1 MTKLLKDVAVVIPVF
16 NEEKLIG
23 ECINEWLNVL
33 DSVNL
38 NYEILIIDDG
48 SSDATISIVERYG
61 DNQNIQLIIKQNEG
75 HGPTIL
81 AGYKRAV
88 GIAEWVFQAD
98 SDNEINP
105 NQFSAL
111 WSRRQG
117 QDAVIAW
124 RQGRDQTTVRRLVTF
139 FARVTTKVLF
149 RCHLR
154 DVNIPFRLIR
164 SETLTILLEK
174 IPSDTFAPNIALSGA
189 LSLMNYQVEECPVV
203 FNERIVGESSLS
215 NLGAVRKG
223 GRALLELIKISR
235 VFP

>member
-61 DNQNIQLIIKQNEG
+61 DNPNIQVIIKQNEG

-98 SDNEINP
+98 SDNEISP

-124 RQGRDQTTVRRLVTF
+124 RQGRNQTTVRRLVTF

-154 DVNIPFRLIR
+154 DVNIPFRLLR

>member
-61 DNQNIQLIIKQNEG
+61 DNPNIQVIIKQNEG

-98 SDNEINP
+98 SDNEISP

-124 RQGRDQTTVRRLVTF
+124 RQGRNQTTVRRLVTF

-164 SETLTILLEK
+164 SETLAILLEK

-203 FNERIVGESSLS
+203 FNQRIVGESSLS

>member
-23 ECINEWLNVL
+23 ECIDEWLNVL

-61 DNQNIQLIIKQNEG
+61 DNQNIQAIIKQNEG

-98 SDNEINP
+98 SDNEISP

-189 LSLMNYQVEECPVV
+189 LSLMNYQVEECPVI

-223 GRALLELIKISR
+223 GRALLELVKISR

>member
-61 DNQNIQLIIKQNEG
+61 DNQNIQIIIKQNEG

-98 SDNEINP
+98 SDNEISP

-124 RQGRDQTTVRRLVTF
+124 RQGRNQTTVRRLVTF

>member
-61 DNQNIQLIIKQNEG
+61 DNQNVQVIIKQNEG

-98 SDNEINP
+98 SDNEISP

-124 RQGRDQTTVRRLVTF
+124 RQGRNQTTIRRLVTF

-164 SETLTILLEK
+164 SETLAILLEK

-189 LSLMNYQVEECPVV
+189 LSLMNYQVKECPVV

>member
-61 DNQNIQLIIKQNEG
+61 DNPNIQVIIKQNEG

-98 SDNEINP
+98 SDNEISP

-124 RQGRDQTTVRRLVTF
+124 RQGRNQTTVRRLVTF

-164 SETLTILLEK
+164 SETLAILLEK

-189 LSLMNYQVEECPVV
+189 LSLMNYQVEEYPVV

>member
-48 SSDATISIVERYG
+48 SSDATISIVETYG
-61 DNQNIQLIIKQNEG
+61 DNQNVQLIIKQNEG

-98 SDNEINP
+98 SDNEISP

-189 LSLMNYQVEECPVV
+189 LSLMNYQVEECPVI

-223 GRALLELIKISR
+223 GRALLELIKISK

>member
-98 SDNEINP
+98 SDNEISP

-124 RQGRDQTTVRRLVTF
+124 RQGRNQTTVRRLVTF

-189 LSLMNYQVEECPVV
+189 LSLMNYQVEEYPVV

>member
-23 ECINEWLNVL
+23 ECIDEWLNVL

-61 DNQNIQLIIKQNEG
+61 DNQNIQAIIKQNEG

-98 SDNEINP
+98 SDNEISP

-124 RQGRDQTTVRRLVTF
+124 RQGRNQTTVRRLVTF

-149 RCHLR
+149 RCQLR
-154 DVNIPFRLIR
+154 DVNIPFRLFR

-189 LSLMNYQVEECPVV
+189 LSLMNFQVEECPVV

-215 NLGAVRKG
+215 NLGALCKG

>member
-16 NEEKLIG
+16 NEEELIG
-23 ECINEWLNVL
+23 ECIDEWLNVL

-61 DNQNIQLIIKQNEG
+61 DNQNIQAIIKQNEG

-98 SDNEINP
+98 SDNEISP

-124 RQGRDQTTVRRLVTF
+124 RQGRNQTTVRRLVTF

-203 FNERIVGESSLS
+203 FNQRIVGESSLS

>member
-33 DSVNL
+33 DLVNL

-61 DNQNIQLIIKQNEG
+61 DNQNVQLIIKQNEG

-98 SDNEINP
+98 SDNEISP

-124 RQGRDQTTVRRLVTF
+124 RQGRNQTTVRRLVTF

-189 LSLMNYQVEECPVV
+189 LFLMNYQVEECPVI

-223 GRALLELIKISR
+223 GRALLELVKISR

>member
-61 DNQNIQLIIKQNEG
+61 DNQNIQMIIKQNEG

-98 SDNEINP
+98 SDNEISP

-124 RQGRDQTTVRRLVTF
+124 RQGRNQTTVRRLVTF

-164 SETLTILLEK
+164 SETLAILLEK

-189 LSLMNYQVEECPVV
+189 LSLMNYQVEEYPVV

-223 GRALLELIKISR
+223 GRALLELIKISK

>member
-98 SDNEINP
+98 SDNEISP

-124 RQGRDQTTVRRLVTF
+124 RQGRNQTTVRRLVTF

-189 LSLMNYQVEECPVV
+189 LSLMNYQVEECPVI
-203 FNERIVGESSLS
+203 FSERIVGESSLS

-223 GRALLELIKISR
+223 GRALLELVKISR

>member
-61 DNQNIQLIIKQNEG
+61 DNPNIQMIIKQNEG

-98 SDNEINP
+98 SDNEISP

-124 RQGRDQTTVRRLVTF
+124 RQGRNQTTVRRLVTF

-164 SETLTILLEK
+164 SETLAILLEK

>member
-1 MTKLLKDVAVVIPVF
+1 MKKLLKDVAVVIPVF

-61 DNQNIQLIIKQNEG
+61 DNQNIQIIIKQNEG

-124 RQGRDQTTVRRLVTF
+124 RQGRNQTTVRRLVTF

-154 DVNIPFRLIR
+154 DVNIPFRLFR

-189 LSLMNYQVEECPVV
+189 LSLMNFQVEECPVV

-215 NLGAVRKG
+215 NLGALRKG

>member
-61 DNQNIQLIIKQNEG
+61 DNQDIQVIIKQNEG

-98 SDNEINP
+98 SDNEISP

-124 RQGRDQTTVRRLVTF
+124 RQGRNQTTVRRLVTF

-189 LSLMNYQVEECPVV
+189 LSLMNYQVEEL
-203 FNERIVGESSLS
+203 SL
-215 NLGAVRKG
+215 
-223 GRALLELIKISR
+223 IHI
-235 VFP
+235 

>member
-61 DNQNIQLIIKQNEG
+61 DNQNIQMIIKQNEG

-98 SDNEINP
+98 SDNEISP

-124 RQGRDQTTVRRLVTF
+124 RQGRNQTTVRRLVTF

-164 SETLTILLEK
+164 SETLAILLEK

-203 FNERIVGESSLS
+203 FNQRIVGESSLS

>member
-61 DNQNIQLIIKQNEG
+61 DNQNVQLIIKQNEG

-98 SDNEINP
+98 SDNEISP

-124 RQGRDQTTVRRLVTF
+124 RQGRNQTTVRRLVTF

-164 SETLTILLEK
+164 SETLAILLEK

-223 GRALLELIKISR
+223 GRALLELIKISK

>member
-48 SSDATISIVERYG
+48 SSDATISIVERYE
-61 DNQNIQLIIKQNEG
+61 DNQNIQMIIKQNEG

-98 SDNEINP
+98 SDNEISP

-111 WSRRQG
+111 WSKRQG

-124 RQGRDQTTVRRLVTF
+124 RQGRNQTTVRRLVTF

-164 SETLTILLEK
+164 SETLAILLEK

>member
-1 MTKLLKDVAVVIPVF
+1 MS
-16 NEEKLIG
+16 G
-23 ECINEWLNVL
+23 LNVL

-38 NYEILIIDDG
+38 NYGILIIDDG

-61 DNQNIQLIIKQNEG
+61 DNPNIQVIIKQNEG

-98 SDNEINP
+98 SDNEISP

-124 RQGRDQTTVRRLVTF
+124 RQGRNQTTVRRLVTF

-203 FNERIVGESSLS
+203 FNQRIVGESSLS

>member
-61 DNQNIQLIIKQNEG
+61 DNPNIQVIIKQNEG

-98 SDNEINP
+98 SDNEISP

-189 LSLMNYQVEECPVV
+189 LSLMNYQVEECPVI

>member
-61 DNQNIQLIIKQNEG
+61 DNQNVQVIIKQNEG

-98 SDNEINP
+98 SDNEISP

-164 SETLTILLEK
+164 SETLTILLKK

-189 LSLMNYQVEECPVV
+189 LSLMNYQVEECPVL

-223 GRALLELIKISR
+223 GRALLELIKISK

>member
-88 GIAEWVFQAD
+88 DIAEWVFQAD
-98 SDNEINP
+98 SDNEISP

-124 RQGRDQTTVRRLVTF
+124 RQGRNQTTVRRLVTF

-154 DVNIPFRLIR
+154 DVNIPFRLFR

-189 LSLMNYQVEECPVV
+189 LSLMNYQVEECPVI

-223 GRALLELIKISR
+223 GRALLELVKISR

>member
-61 DNQNIQLIIKQNEG
+61 DNQNVQLIIKQNEG

-98 SDNEINP
+98 SDNEISP

-124 RQGRDQTTVRRLVTF
+124 RQGRNQTTVRRLVTF

-164 SETLTILLEK
+164 SETLAILLEK

-203 FNERIVGESSLS
+203 FNQRIVGESSLS

>member
-23 ECINEWLNVL
+23 ECIDEWLNVL

-61 DNQNIQLIIKQNEG
+61 DNQNIQSIIKQNEG

-98 SDNEINP
+98 SDNEISP

>member
-61 DNQNIQLIIKQNEG
+61 DNPNIQVIIKQNEG

-98 SDNEINP
+98 SDNEISP

-154 DVNIPFRLIR
+154 DVNIPFRLFR

-189 LSLMNYQVEECPVV
+189 LSLMNFQVEECPVV

-215 NLGAVRKG
+215 NLGALRKG

>member
-1 MTKLLKDVAVVIPVF
+1 M
-16 NEEKLIG
+16 
-23 ECINEWLNVL
+23 
-33 DSVNL
+33 
-38 NYEILIIDDG
+38 
-48 SSDATISIVERYG
+48 
-61 DNQNIQLIIKQNEG
+61 
-75 HGPTIL
+75 

-124 RQGRDQTTVRRLVTF
+124 RQGRNQTTVRRLVTF

-154 DVNIPFRLIR
+154 DVNIPFRLFR

-189 LSLMNYQVEECPVV
+189 LSLMNCQVEECPVV

>member
-61 DNQNIQLIIKQNEG
+61 DNQNIQVIIKQNEG

-98 SDNEINP
+98 SDNEISP

-124 RQGRDQTTVRRLVTF
+124 RQGRNQTTVRRLVTF

>member
-61 DNQNIQLIIKQNEG
+61 DNQNIQVIIKQNEG

-98 SDNEINP
+98 SDNEISP

>member
-23 ECINEWLNVL
+23 ECINEWLNIL

-61 DNQNIQLIIKQNEG
+61 DNQNVQLIIKQNEG

-98 SDNEINP
+98 SDNEISP

-189 LSLMNYQVEECPVV
+189 LSLMNYQVEECPVI

-223 GRALLELIKISR
+223 GRALLELVKISR

>member
-16 NEEKLIG
+16 NEERLIG
-23 ECINEWLNVL
+23 ECIDEWLNVL

-61 DNQNIQLIIKQNEG
+61 DNQNIQAIIKQNEG

-98 SDNEINP
+98 SDNEISP

-124 RQGRDQTTVRRLVTF
+124 RQGRNQTTVRRLVTF

-154 DVNIPFRLIR
+154 DVNIPFRLFR

-189 LSLMNYQVEECPVV
+189 LSLMNFQVEECPVV

-215 NLGAVRKG
+215 NLGALRKG

>member
-61 DNQNIQLIIKQNEG
+61 DNPNIQVIIKQNEG

-81 AGYKRAV
+81 SGYKRAV

-98 SDNEINP
+98 SDNEISP

-189 LSLMNYQVEECPVV
+189 LSLMNYQVEECPVI

-223 GRALLELIKISR
+223 GRALLELVKISR

>member
-61 DNQNIQLIIKQNEG
+61 DNQNIQVIIKQNEG

-98 SDNEINP
+98 SDNEISP

-124 RQGRDQTTVRRLVTF
+124 RQGRNQTTVRRLVTF

-189 LSLMNYQVEECPVV
+189 LSLMNYQIEECPVV

>member
-23 ECINEWLNVL
+23 ECINEWLNIL

-61 DNQNIQLIIKQNEG
+61 DNQNVQVIIKQNEG

-98 SDNEINP
+98 SDNEISP

-124 RQGRDQTTVRRLVTF
+124 RQGRNQTTVRRLVTF

-164 SETLTILLEK
+164 SETLAILLEK

-189 LSLMNYQVEECPVV
+189 LSLMNYQVEEYPVV

>member
-61 DNQNIQLIIKQNEG
+61 DNQNVQLIIKQNEG

-98 SDNEINP
+98 SDNEISP

-189 LSLMNYQVEECPVV
+189 LSLMNYQVEECPVI

-223 GRALLELIKISR
+223 GRALLELVKISR

>member
-61 DNQNIQLIIKQNEG
+61 DNQNVQVIIKQNEG

-98 SDNEINP
+98 SDNEISP

-124 RQGRDQTTVRRLVTF
+124 RQGRNQTTVRRLVTF

-164 SETLTILLEK
+164 SETLAILLEK

-189 LSLMNYQVEECPVV
+189 LSLMNYQVEECPVI

>member
-61 DNQNIQLIIKQNEG
+61 DNQNIQMIIKQNEG

-98 SDNEINP
+98 SDNEISP

-111 WSRRQG
+111 WSKRQG

-124 RQGRDQTTVRRLVTF
+124 RQGRNQTTVRRLVTF

-164 SETLTILLEK
+164 SETLAILLEK

-189 LSLMNYQVEECPVV
+189 LSLMNYQVEECPVI

-223 GRALLELIKISR
+223 GRALLELIKISK

>member
-61 DNQNIQLIIKQNEG
+61 DNQNVQVIIKQNEG

-98 SDNEINP
+98 SDNEISP

-124 RQGRDQTTVRRLVTF
+124 RQGRNQTTVRRLVTF

-189 LSLMNYQVEECPVV
+189 LSLMNCQVEECPVV
-203 FNERIVGESSLS
+203 FNDRIVGESSLS

>member
-61 DNQNIQLIIKQNEG
+61 DNQNVQVIIKQNEG

-98 SDNEINP
+98 SDNEISP

-164 SETLTILLEK
+164 SETLAILLEK

-223 GRALLELIKISR
+223 SRALLELIKISR

>member
-16 NEEKLIG
+16 NEEKLIPQ
-23 ECINEWLNVL
+23 CINEWLNVL

-48 SSDATISIVERYG
+48 SSDATISIVERYR

-124 RQGRDQTTVRRLVTF
+124 RQGRDQTTVRGLVTF

-189 LSLMNYQVEECPVV
+189 LSLMNFQVEECPVV

-215 NLGAVRKG
+215 NLGALRKG